1 MDTDNYESVEPN
13 SDDKLRDL
21 SFTDIALRKVPAPI
35 LTQLPENASNLN
47 IDSFVPTELTS
58 QNIKLAGE
66 TKSLNFSIDNI
77 KSKMYSKNIV
87 SHYSGVIQL
96 SRLFRNFL
104 LTLQRSEVETIEP
117 FLNLKRLI
125 FYRRSQ
131 YPSPWL
137 QPHQFHTLYSCW
149 VTGCPNYDLTTQ
161 VSDIR

>member
-58 QNIKLAGE
+58 QNMKLTGV
-66 TKSLNFSIDNI
+66 TKKIYFPIDYI

-87 SHYSGVIQL
+87 SYYSGVIQL

-117 FLNLKRLI
+117 FLNLKRL
-125 FYRRSQ
+125 FLLKAPVPLSMA
-131 YPSPWL
+131 PASPI
-137 QPHQFHTLYSCW
+137 PHYVLLLGHQLSE
-149 VTGCPNYDLTTQ
+149 L
-161 VSDIR
+161 